1 MAVDLDKPANQVSLG
16 AAEYAAMRKNLQA
29 NILKSHGRDHQR
41 LVLLEFTGAA
51 AAVKTWIKAQIGP
64 KITTAED
71 QRLQSLNS
79 GVDGGLVTGFFIS
92 ATGYK
97 KLGLSV
103 DGFASKAFRKGMKAE
118 GSDEKDPKP
127 ATWEAPYRGEVHAL
141 VAFADDAEAKVIAA
155 VTALKSTLAGV
166 AKRLTVEKG
175 RKLQTPDGLV
185 REHFGYVDGISNPI
199 FEGGGTTSALPDPEW
214 DDGATLRLA
223 LTLDP
228 FATTTP
234 DAMGSYFVFR
244 KLGQNVVQ
252 FDTSVLQLAGT
263 LGTNPNL
270 AGAMAVG
277 RFKDGTPVVNSPVP
291 NGSNKENG
299 FDYEPD
305 SEKFKCPAHAHIRK
319 ANPRGTTPLTSLEG
333 ERKRRIVRRGITY
346 GKPVFQIADASF
358 HDPSPTAERGL
369 LFMCFQRNIEK
380 QFAFIQR
387 TWVDSST
394 FPTLLSQVGDDPV
407 IGQDVNE
414 AQKWPKVW
422 GDKNAGRKD
431 FNFESAV
438 TLEGGEYFFAPSKV
452 FLTSL

>member
-1 MAVDLDKPANQVSLG
+1 MAIDLDKPAKQVSLG

-29 NILKSHGRDHQR
+29 NILKGHGRDHQR
-41 LVLLEFTGAA
+41 LMVLEFTGS
-51 AAVKTWIKAQIGP
+51 AAVINAWIKVQIGP

-71 QRLQSLNS
+71 QLQQSAHP

-92 ATGYK
+92 ASGYK

-103 DGFASKAFRKGMKAE
+103 EGFASKAFRKGMKAE
-118 GSDEKDPKP
+118 GSDEKDANP
-127 ATWEAPYRGEVHAL
+127 ATWEVPYRSEVHAM
-141 VAFADDAEAKVIAA
+141 VSFSDDTESKVEAA
-155 VTALKSTLAGV
+155 VTALKATLTGV
-166 AKRLTVEKG
+166 ANLLTTEKG
-175 RKLQTPDGLV
+175 RKLKTADGVV
-185 REHFGYVDGISNPI
+185 REHFGYADGISNPI
-199 FEGGGTTSALPDPEW
+199 FEGGGTVSTRADPEW
-214 DDGATLRLA
+214 DDGASLRLA

-228 FATTTP
+228 FATATP

-244 KLGQNVVQ
+244 KLGQDVSQ
-252 FDTSVLQLAGT
+252 FDSRVAQLAAT

-277 RFKDGTPVVNSPVP
+277 RFKDGTPVIDKNVP
-291 NGSNKENG
+291 GGPSKENG

-333 ERKRRIVRRGITY
+333 ERKRRIVRRGMPY
-346 GKPVFQIADASF
+346 GKPVFQITDPNF

-369 LFMCFQRNIEK
+369 LFMCYQRNIEK

-394 FPTLLSQVGDDPV
+394 FPTLLSQVGDDPL

-438 TLEGGEYFFAPSKV
+438 TLEGGEYFFAPSKA
-452 FLTSL
+452 FLT